1 MKAGRLCSLVLGAA
15 AGMFLGHS
23 VSAEAA
29 VCPSAN
35 GALHVED
42 GQLTD
47 EHGDAVQLKGVST
60 HGIAWFPEYVNEE
73 AFSTLR
79 NDWNADVIRLAMY
92 TAEYGGYCTGG
103 DQNTLK
109 QLVENGVA
117 YAADNDMYA
126 IIDWHILSDGN
137 PNQYKRQAISFFSEM
152 SAEYADDPHVLYEIC
167 NEPNGGT
174 SWSDV
179 KSYAEDVIAA
189 IRANDEDAVILVGTP
204 NWSQFVDQAAADPI
218 TDYDNIMYT
227 LHFYAATHKEDLR
240 STLKRVLD
248 QGLPVFVSEYS
259 ICDASGNGALDL
271 DQADAWMELL
281 DEYQVSCVSW
291 SLCNKAESS
300 ALLKSSC
307 SKTGEF
313 TKADL
318 SPAGEWQYEML
329 TSRDGYEPEKESAAA
344 EDSRKNNGKKN
355 SGKDDSKKNSSSGN
369 GSAKSDTPAAPT
381 TVPTA
386 APATAPTTAPTAA
399 PTTVPTTA
407 PTAAPTAAPE
417 TQPAPTPET
426 QAPAPQPASS
436 GQLSESLSIVNQWVN
451 NGKSYYQ
458 YTLTLTNTSGQAI
471 SGWSVD
477 IPFNEA
483 FELSDSWN
491 GSYTVSGTTLHI
503 DAKDYNGAA
512 AAGGSVYD
520 IGFIIDGSESLKA
533 LK

>member
-1 MKAGRLCSLVLGAA
+1 MRMKAGRLCSLILGAA
-15 AGMFLGHS
+15 AGIFLGHS
-23 VSAEAA
+23 VLAEAA
-29 VCPSAN
+29 VCPSVN
-35 GALHVED
+35 GVLHVED

-47 EHGDAVQLKGVST
+47 EHGDAVQLKGIST

-103 DQNTLK
+103 DQNALK

-137 PNQYKRQAISFFSEM
+137 PNQYKQQAISFFSEM

-167 NEPNGGT
+167 NEPNGGA

-259 ICDASGNGALDL
+259 ICDASGNGALNL
-271 DQADAWMELL
+271 EQADAWMELL

-307 SKTGEF
+307 SKAGGF

-329 TSRDGYEPEKESAAA
+329 TSRDGYEPVKEPAAT
-344 EDSRKNNGKKN
+344 EESKKNNGKKN
-355 SGKDDSKKNSSSGN
+355 SKKDDSKKGDSSETGSSSDD
-369 GSAKSDTPAAPT
+369 APAAS
-381 TVPTA
+381 TA
-386 APATAPTTAPTAA
+386 API
-399 PTTVPTTA
+399 
-407 PTAAPTAAPE
+407 TAAPTAASETQPQ

-426 QAPAPQPASS
+426 QAPVPQPASS

-458 YTLTLTNTSGQAI
+458 YTLTLTNMSGQAI

-477 IPFNEA
+477 IPFNEE

-491 GSYTVSGTTLHI
+491 GNYTVSGTTLHI